1 VSDSP
6 GDHPLRSSTAWYD
19 SPRHYDMV
27 YADYTAPETRFLEA
41 LLRRHGPPARG
52 PRRILEPA
60 CGSGRLVASLARRG
74 HRVWGFDLN
83 PRQLAYAREKLR
95 RRGLT
100 ARLWQ
105 DDLGSFRLPAG
116 ATGFDL
122 AHCLVSTFKY
132 LPDEA
137 GAARH
142 LRKIAAALRPGGLY
156 ALGLHLTDYASNPP
170 DHERW
175 EARRGRTHV
184 VSDTWS
190 APADRRARTEAM
202 RTRMRIREGG
212 RRWVT
217 ETEWTFRTYGPG
229 QIRSLL
235 RKAPELELVAC
246 HDFNY
251 RIGET
256 RSLDLS
262 SPDIVLVLRRR
273 T

>member
-1 VSDSP
+1 MTAGAGAP
-6 GDHPLRSSTAWYD
+6 PLRSSTAWYD

-27 YADYTAPETRFLEA
+27 YADYTAPETRFLEHM
-41 LLRRHGPPARG
+41 LRRHGPPARG

-60 CGSGRLVASLARRG
+60 CGSGRLVESLTRRG

-83 PRQLAYAREKLR
+83 PRQLAHARERLR
-95 RRGLT
+95 RRGLV

-105 DDLGSFRLPAG
+105 DELGSFRLPAG
-116 ATGFDL
+116 ARGFDL

-132 LPDEA
+132 LLSEA
-137 GAARH
+137 AAVRH
-142 LRKIAAALRPGGLY
+142 LRKVAAALRPGGLY
-156 ALGLHLTDYASNPP
+156 ALGLHLTDYANNPP

-175 EARRGRTHV
+175 EARKGRTHV

-190 APADRRARTEAM
+190 APADPRARTEAM
-202 RTRMRIREGG
+202 RTRMRIREGD

-229 QIRSLL
+229 QTRSLL

-251 RIGET
+251 RTDEV
-256 RSLDLS
+256 RSLDLTS
-262 SPDIVLVLRRR
+262 SDIVLVLRRR
-273 T
+273 P

>member
-1 VSDSP
+1 VTARSGEP
-6 GDHPLRSSTAWYD
+6 AVRSSTAWYD

-27 YADYTAPETRFLEA
+27 YADYTGPETRFLEA
-41 LLRRHGPPARG
+41 MLSRHGPPARG

-60 CGSGRLVASLARRG
+60 CGSGRLVESLARRG

-83 PRQLAYAREKLR
+83 PRQLAYARERLR
-95 RRGLT
+95 RRGLR

-105 DDLGSFRLPAG
+105 DELGGFRLPAG
-116 ATGFDL
+116 AGGLDL

-132 LPDEA
+132 LLRESEA
-137 GAARH
+137 VRH
-142 LRKIAAALRPGGLY
+142 LRRVAAALRPGGLY
-156 ALGLHLTDYASNPP
+156 VLGLHLTDYANPAA

-175 EARRGRTHV
+175 SARKGRTLV

-190 APADRRARTEAM
+190 APARRRARTEAM
-202 RTRMRIREGG
+202 RTRMRIREGDKA
-212 RRWVT
+212 WVT

-229 QIRSLL
+229 QLRALL
-235 RKAPELELVAC
+235 RKVPGLELAAC

-251 RIGET
+251 RPDEE
-256 RSLDLS
+256 RSLDLES
-262 SPDIVLVLRRR
+262 TDIVLVLRRR